1 MSNPL
6 AIKNSDIK
14 SLKKQFLE
22 LTASGFVES
31 VALKQLNLER
41 SSFIKMYLDDPEFVT
56 QIDEAR
62 KARADFWVSKIVESI
77 DTDFTKDEIPNER
90 LKFDKLQFLAKADN
104 PERYGNNSK
113 KLDIAIDLT
122 QFKLLPPDQALKS
135 LNADPFAPI
144 DVEFTEIIGEDELL

>member
-1 MSNPL
+1 MSNSL
-6 AIKNSDIK
+6 TKNSDPK
-14 SLKKQFLE
+14 ELKRLFLE
-22 LTASGFVES
+22 LTASGFIES
-31 VALKQLNLER
+31 VALKQLQLGRGE
-41 SSFIKMYLDDPEFVT
+41 FIRMYLDDPEFVT

-62 KARADFWVSKIVESI
+62 KARAEFWVSKIVMTI

-90 LKFDKLQFLAKADN
+90 LKFDKLQYLAKADN

-113 KLDIAIDLT
+113 KLDISIDLA

-144 DVEFTEIIGEDELL
+144 EADYVEITEEEDLL

>member
-1 MSNPL
+1 MSNSL
-6 AIKNSDIK
+6 TKNSDLK
-14 SLKKQFLE
+14 ELKKQFLE

-62 KARADFWVSKIVESI
+62 KARADFWVSKIVTSI
-77 DTDFTKDEIPNER
+77 DKDFTKDEIPNER
-90 LKFDKLQFLAKADN
+90 LKFDKLQFLARADN

-113 KLDIAIDLT
+113 KLDISIDLT
-122 QFKLLPPDQALKS
+122 QFKLLPPEEALRS
-135 LNADPFAPI
+135 LSEDPFAPKI
-144 DVEFTEIIGEDELL
+144 IEATYVEIEEDLL